1 MALTR
6 RNLISATIL
15 GAAAVAAPMAQA
27 KQKTPLKPM
36 KVSPK
41 RRVLIQSSS
50 RYHNSGYLGFAGD
63 QYEKLFGKEKYEIL
77 FIPYA
82 KVAGTYDAYEKQV
95 QDAFKPYGHKI
106 VSIHRFKDPQ
116 KAVREAKAIA
126 VGGGNTWALVTR
138 MYEAGI
144 IDLIRE
150 RVNAG
155 VPYCGWSAG
164 GNVACPTLRTT
175 NDMPIAEPPSFN
187 TFGFIPFQTNPHF
200 ISGGTQGLNNE
211 TREDRLEEFLWYNKD
226 EEVIGLPEGTALFV
240 TGEYDCEVIGPK
252 DSEALYWFR
261 QSEKGMKLER
271 IPLGTKFD
279 LRKIVP
285 GGKL

>member
-15 GAAAVAAPMAQA
+15 GAAAAAAPMAQA

-50 RYHNSGYLGFAGD
+50 RYHNSGYLDFAGD
-63 QYEKLFGKEKYEIL
+63 QYENLFGKEKYEIL
-77 FIPYA
+77 FFPYA

-164 GNVACPTLRTT
+164 GNVACPPLRPT
-175 NDMPIAEPPSFN
+175 NDMPIAEPPSVN
-187 TFGFIPFQTNPHF
+187 TFGFIPFQTNPHV

-211 TREDRLEEFLWYNKD
+211 TREDRLEEFLWYNRD

-240 TGEYDCEVIGPK
+240 TGEFDCEVIGPK

>member
-50 RYHNSGYLGFAGD
+50 RYHNSGYLDFAGD
-63 QYEKLFGKEKYEIL
+63 QYETLFGKEKYEIL

>member
-15 GAAAVAAPMAQA
+15 GAAAAAAPMAQA

-50 RYHNSGYLGFAGD
+50 RYHNSGYLVFAGD

-240 TGEYDCEVIGPK
+240 TGEFDCEVIGPK

-261 QSEKGMKLER
+261 QAEKGMKLER

>member
-50 RYHNSGYLGFAGD
+50 RYHNSGYLDFAGD
-63 QYEKLFGKEKYEIL
+63 QYEILFGKEKYEIL

>member
-50 RYHNSGYLGFAGD
+50 RYHNSGYLDFAGD
-63 QYEKLFGKEKYEIL
+63 QYEKLLGKEKYEIL

-240 TGEYDCEVIGPK
+240 TGEFDCEVIGPK

>member
-15 GAAAVAAPMAQA
+15 GATAVAAPMAQA

-50 RYHNSGYLGFAGD
+50 RYHNSGYLDFAGD
-63 QYEKLFGKEKYEIL
+63 QYEKLFDKEKYEIL

-240 TGEYDCEVIGPK
+240 TGEFDCEVIGPK